1 MEQNDQIG
9 FASENQEE
17 GEELDLTPYLDDSD
31 ETLHQKL
38 VYAKRARKQAEDD
51 LRLLMNRIGLLK
63 SEEGKVS
70 KKLLFLIS
78 WVQALRKIDET
89 RKKTGSV
96 IDQKLRND
104 QAYKEK
110 LRRENLMRLQ
120 EEEAAMK
127 NREMKEE

>member
-1 MEQNDQIG
+1 M
-9 FASENQEE
+9 
-17 GEELDLTPYLDDSD
+17 DLTPYLDDSD

-63 SEEGKVS
+63 SEEGK
-70 KKLLFLIS
+70 
-78 WVQALRKIDET
+78 ALRKIDET

>member
-1 MEQNDQIG
+1 
-9 FASENQEE
+9 
-17 GEELDLTPYLDDSD
+17 LDLTPYLDDSD

-63 SEEGKVS
+63 SEEGK
-70 KKLLFLIS
+70 
-78 WVQALRKIDET
+78 ALRKIDET

>member
-1 MEQNDQIG
+1 M
-9 FASENQEE
+9 
-17 GEELDLTPYLDDSD
+17 DLTPYLDDSD

-78 WVQALRKIDET
+78 WV
-89 RKKTGSV
+89 
-96 IDQKLRND
+96 
-104 QAYKEK
+104 
-110 LRRENLMRLQ
+110 
-120 EEEAAMK
+120 
-127 NREMKEE
+127 